1 MKYYEKV
8 GNSGSKFYIKA
19 QKNEI
24 LFYWKSRNTDFETS
38 YSIGVYWLQDIPTK
52 SKGGYEMAK
61 AKIMKFEELP
71 DQLSAQHIADYLGK
85 SRRWVYEMMKISPE
99 VGGIP
104 SYTRCV

>member
-1 MKYYEKV
+1 
-8 GNSGSKFYIKA
+8 
-19 QKNEI
+19 
-24 LFYWKSRNTDFETS
+24 
-38 YSIGVYWLQDIPTK
+38 
-52 SKGGYEMAK
+52 MAK

-104 SYTRCV
+104 SYTLPSIVGTGKCLHKRVSKIDFGEWLQTLKSQQKGNVINVDVTKWRRA